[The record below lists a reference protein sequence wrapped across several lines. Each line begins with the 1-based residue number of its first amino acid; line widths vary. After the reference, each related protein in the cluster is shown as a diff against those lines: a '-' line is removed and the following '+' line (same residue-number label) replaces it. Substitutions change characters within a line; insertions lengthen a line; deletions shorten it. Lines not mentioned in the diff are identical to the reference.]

1 MFGFEISLLE
11 SLAKNSHKIKEY
23 VEKNPEGIIE
33 VKSDDIIKEPRFN
46 FPFGPMISEEAK
58 RQAFNTVWDNCDKD
72 FHKQFPDDLSV
83 LIHVQKERKV
93 GDIYTP
99 TAIKNAIKDV
109 LGVNEEEAIRMFE
122 MGPTRRMNR

>member
-1 MFGFEISLLE
+1 MYGFEISLLE

-58 RQAFNTVWDNCDKD
+58 RQAFNTVWDNCDKG
-72 FHKQFPDDLSV
+72 FQQTISRR
-83 LIHVQKERKV
+83 LICLDSCAKRKK
-93 GDIYTP
+93 G
-99 TAIKNAIKDV
+99 
-109 LGVNEEEAIRMFE
+109 
-122 MGPTRRMNR
+122 RRHLYSNCNKKCY